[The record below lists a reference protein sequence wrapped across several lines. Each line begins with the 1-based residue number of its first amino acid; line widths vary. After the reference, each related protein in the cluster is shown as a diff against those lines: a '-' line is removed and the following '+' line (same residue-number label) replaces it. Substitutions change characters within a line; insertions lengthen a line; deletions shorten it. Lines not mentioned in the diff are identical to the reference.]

1 MTTICQQS
9 MIGGV
14 DLAQDDCMASTG
26 HCVIHLSDDDIAR
39 LIQVRFCF
47 EQMTYNDLIF
57 ALTIWQ
63 NSTGVKQ
70 VSLEQVMTGT
80 PPAYQSN

>member
-1 MTTICQQS
+1 MRTITQQS
-9 MIGGV
+9 IIGGV
-14 DLAQDDCMASTG
+14 DLAQDDAI
-26 HCVIHLSDDDIAR
+26 IHLSDEDIAR

-47 EQMTYNDLIF
+47 EQMSWNDLIF

-80 PPAYQSN
+80 PPTYQSN